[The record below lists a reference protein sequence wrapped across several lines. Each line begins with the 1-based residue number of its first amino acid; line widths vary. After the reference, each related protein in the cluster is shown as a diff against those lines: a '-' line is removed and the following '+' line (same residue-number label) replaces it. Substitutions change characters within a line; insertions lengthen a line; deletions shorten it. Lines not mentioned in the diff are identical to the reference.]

1 MEHTFLNDLKRH
13 DHERTMGRTDIDE
26 YCPDICLDTILLSF
40 CLTHSNL

>member
-1 MEHTFLNDLKRH
+1 MEHIFLNDLN
-13 DHERTMGRTDIDE
+13 HERTMGRTDIDE